1 MILEINNEANIAD
14 GLVNDVQ
21 KSLNFRDE
29 SSQVGTI
36 YTMNYLSATVAI
48 YDYDREKA
56 GGLPKG
62 GFLIA
67 AESQEGNGFL
77 LLRILKEA
85 RLPNAVA
92 NDQTRQQ
99 AIEKTGN
106 AEPWANALD
115 TWLANQVSLHGIE
128 CRILGT
134 FIDQGDDKFIFAE
147 DTDNFFAVT
156 KLLVW
161 KPGPETLHKIVNY
174 RHRNNT
180 FDVSLDRREK
190 VAVTRFAAAEDNK
203 ATSAPFLLDPTDLLR
218 RRTVYLGMSR
228 SGKSNAMKITAESIY
243 RLRQADPNVR
253 IGQLIFDPNGE
264 YAQDNSQDG
273 PGLHR
278 IHETIGLPRE
288 NEVGTYGLFQPPT
301 DLKRT
306 IMKINFFGDRFPAHW
321 QDKSVESALD
331 QLLAGREIVTGIM
344 ADETSRYTT
353 AFRDADLSIPENAE
367 QDSSAQIRYK
377 RCVLVYQTALAAAG
391 FTKPSWEPL
400 IRGLFSKN
408 FIKALGPNNNNNS
421 KNKDTYER
429 AYNHLS
435 RSNGYLSWDAM
446 KSVWEDINLFIQ
458 DSNSGY
464 KSFNDSYIS
473 NSSTGE
479 SWAEPR
485 LTNLLKIFQTQNG
498 PRSFQGVRD
507 QHDPSKSLDYTDS
520 VVKDLNAG
528 KLVIVDQSTGDPVMN
543 QRAAERIMWRVFRSQ
558 QEKFRNSAISGG
570 SGVLSPGKGILIYL
584 EEAHNLLP
592 RAGSTDVLRTV
603 WARAAK
609 EGSKM
614 NIGMVLATQAPSSIM
629 PEILSETDNWIL
641 AYLNSQNERKV
652 IAGYMD
658 FEDFLDQIGKVSE
671 PGFVR
676 LRTLSLAYTI
686 PVQFDLFRLDIPKQ
700 ADNSD
705 YAVS

>member
-1 MILEINNEANIAD
+1 MEINNEANIAD